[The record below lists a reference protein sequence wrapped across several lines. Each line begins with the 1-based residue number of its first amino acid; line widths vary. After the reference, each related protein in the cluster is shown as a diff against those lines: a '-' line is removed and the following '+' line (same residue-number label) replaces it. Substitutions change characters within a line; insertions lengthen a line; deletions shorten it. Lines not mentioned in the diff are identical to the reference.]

1 LSSVQVPE
9 GSGQLPF
16 ARRIALGWD
25 IWLDA
30 RKLPYQIG
38 DTDLSVALA
47 WADVAPDP
55 RWNGVSA
62 DFIVR
67 RVRRSVKHPILMR
80 HRRCMRGGLLGFKY
94 LRKAGFDPVLKFAL
108 VEKSLATEKLD
119 AHCWVCL
126 NDTPVISDREDGM
139 TDLMEFP
146 RPTPA

>member
-1 LSSVQVPE
+1 MSSAQVPE

-67 RVRRSVKHPILMR
+67 RVLPDLISSVKAAVDEH
-80 HRRCMRGGLLGFKY
+80 
-94 LRKAGFDPVLKFAL
+94 LKPKK
-108 VEKSLATEKLD
+108 VPDKK
-119 AHCWVCL
+119 
-126 NDTPVISDREDGM
+126 
-139 TDLMEFP
+139 
-146 RPTPA
+146 PA